1 MIDMKLIDLISRR
14 GRHLPRRG
22 GRWGLVAC
30 LASLVLFVAAASA
43 AAAPVWQVKSMHGPQ
58 NFVPGGTG
66 QYVITAE
73 NVGDAPTDGT
83 TPTTVTDTLPPGVT
97 ATGYSGPDWNCTGVG
112 TGTMSCQNLDVV
124 DYIDDP
130 NGPGNSQSNAA
141 PVLYID
147 VAIDPS
153 ASGTADNAVTIDG
166 GDPSDP
172 SASTTDPTPFS
183 TTPAGFGIVPGSL
196 VADVFDAAV
205 PGGNPVRQ
213 AGAHPS
219 EMRVRFDFNE
229 KLTTD
234 SLGTYSEP
242 DEHVRTIDLKLPPG
256 LIGNPQ
262 ATPQC
267 TPEQMITPV
276 TQRSGACPVSS
287 QVGVAT
293 VLIQN
298 ANQMVANDVPGL
310 EDFPVYNMTPQKGA
324 VAALA
329 FEIYGRPVWITASLD
344 PTDYSVV
351 TRVQYTSDVFYI
363 RSTDLTLWGVPAD
376 PSHDPLRFDPNAN
389 QYGASV
395 AGDVVHTPFLTLP
408 SLCGVPASP
417 QVSVDSWE
425 HPGAMKSYDGSAITM
440 TGCDAQ
446 QFSATLRAQPTNR
459 SASSPTGLSVDL
471 NIPQNEN
478 PVGLGT
484 PPLKDA
490 SVTLPEGMAIS
501 PSSADGLLGCSPAQI
516 GLGTND
522 DPTCPDASKIGTV
535 SIVTPL
541 LHDPLTGHVYLA
553 SQNDNPFGSTLALYL
568 VAQGPG
574 VTIKLAGR
582 VSPDP
587 VTGQLTTTFDNN
599 PMLPFSNLHLQFD
612 SGARAPL
619 VTPPTCGVKTTQ
631 ATLTPWNLQL
641 PAVQST
647 DSFTIDGN
655 CARGFDPGFAAGTT
669 NPVAGH
675 DSPLVTRFTRGDG
688 DQELS
693 KIDVTLPKGVLGRI
707 ASLVLCPDSAANAG
721 TCEDSSKI
729 GTATV
734 AAGAGSNPFYITDGR
749 VYMTGPYKGAP
760 FGLSI
765 VVHAKAGPLD
775 LGNVVVRSAVFV
787 DKRTAQLRVVSD
799 PLPAILQGI
808 PLDLRVVDIT
818 VDRSGFTFNPTNCSV
833 MSAAAT
839 LTSTSGAT
847 STKSSRFQVGE
858 CGALPFAPKLS
869 IAVGGRGHTGN
880 GASTPLTA
888 TVQMPRGDANLRDVK
903 VSLPTTINARLN
915 VINKA
920 CTLAEFQAGNC
931 AKAKA
936 GTAVA
941 VTPLLRDPLRGNVY
955 FVRNGHALPDMMV
968 ALRGQVAIDLDA
980 RITIRSSKYLTTD
993 FAVPDVPVTK
1003 FALRLVSGK
1012 QGPVGAAANLCTA
1025 RSRKAKMGVT
1035 MVAQSGKVVRR
1046 SQALSIHGCAKP
1058 KAKGGKA
1065 RGR

>member
-14 GRHLPRRG
+14 GRTPGRG

-30 LASLVLFVAAASA
+30 LASLVLFVATASA
-43 AAAPVWQVKSMHGPQ
+43 AAAPAWQVKSTHGPQ

-66 QYVITAE
+66 EYVITAT
-73 NVGDAPTDGT
+73 NVGDAPTDGST
-83 TPTTVTDTLPPGVT
+83 ATTVTDTLPAGVT
-97 ATGYSGPDWNCTGVG
+97 ATGWSGPDWNCTGVG
-112 TGTMSCQNLDVV
+112 TGTMSCDNLDVI
-124 DYIDDP
+124 DYNTDP
-130 NGPGNSQSNAA
+130 NGVPTGGAA
-141 PVLYID
+141 PALYID

-153 ASGTADNAVTIDG
+153 ASGIADNAVTIHG
-166 GDPSDP
+166 GDGSDP

-183 TTPAGFGIVPGSL
+183 ALPAGFGLVPGSL
-196 VADVFDAAV
+196 LADVFDAAV
-205 PGGNPVRQ
+205 PGGSLVRQ

-234 SLGTYSEP
+234 AFGTYTTP
-242 DEHVRTIDLKLPPG
+242 DEHVRTVEVKLPPG

-262 ATPQC
+262 ATPKC
-267 TPEQMITPV
+267 TSEQLSSNITSVSGSCPV
-276 TQRSGACPVSS
+276 TS
-287 QVGVAT
+287 QVGV
-293 VLIQN
+293 VSLLLQN
-298 ANQMVANDVPGL
+298 GNQIANNDIPAV
-310 EDFPVYNMTPQKGA
+310 ENYPVYNMMPPKGS
-324 VAALA
+324 VAAFA
-329 FEIYGRPVWITASLD
+329 FDLVGRPVWILASLD

-351 TRVQYTSDVFYI
+351 TRVEYASDAFYV

-376 PSHDPLRFDPNAN
+376 SSHDALRFDPNTA

-395 AGDVVHTPFLTLP
+395 ASSIAHTPFLTLP
-408 SLCGVPASP
+408 SLCGVPGAP
-417 QVSVDSWE
+417 RMTIDSWE
-425 HPGAMKSYDGSAITM
+425 HPGVMKSYDGAALTM
-440 TGCDAQ
+440 SGCDKQ
-446 QFSATLRAQPTNR
+446 QFSATLRAQPTNT
-459 SASSPTGLSVDL
+459 AANSPTGLSVDL
-471 NIPQNEN
+471 GIPQNQS
-478 PVGLGT
+478 PMGLGT

-490 SVTLPEGMAIS
+490 SVTLPEGMAVS

-535 SIVTPL
+535 SIDTPL
-541 LHDPLTGHVYLA
+541 LPDPLTGHVYLA
-553 SQNDNPFGSTLALYL
+553 SQNDNPFGSTLALYI

-574 VTIKLAGR
+574 VTIKLPGR

-599 PMLPFSNLHLQFD
+599 PMLPFSNLHLQFN

-619 VTPPTCGVKTTQ
+619 VTPPTCGVETTQ

-647 DSFTIDGN
+647 DTFTIDGN
-655 CARGFDPGFAAGTT
+655 CARGFDPGFTAGTS

-675 DSPLVTRFTRGDG
+675 DSPLVTRFTRTDG

-693 KIDVTLPKGVLGRI
+693 KIDVSLPKGVLGRI
-707 ASLVLCPDSAANAG
+707 ASLVLCPDSAADAG

-734 AAGAGSNPFYITDGR
+734 AAGPGSDPFYITDGR

-775 LGNVVVRSAVFV
+775 LGDVVVRSAVFV
-787 DKRTAQLRVVSD
+787 DKQTAQLRIVSD
-799 PLPAILQGI
+799 PLPTILQGI
-808 PLDLRVVDIT
+808 PLGLRLVDIT
-818 VDRSGFTFNPTNCSV
+818 VNRPGFTFNPTNCSV

-839 LTSTSGAT
+839 LTSTGGAT
-847 STKSSRFQVGE
+847 STKSSRFQVGD

-869 IAVGGRGHTGN
+869 IAVGSRGHTRN

-903 VSLPTTINARLN
+903 VSLPTTINARLD

-920 CTLAEFQAGNC
+920 CTLAEFRAGNC

-941 VTPLLRDPLRGNVY
+941 VTPLLRDPLRGGVY
-955 FVRNGHALPDMMV
+955 FVRNGRALPDMMV
-968 ALRGQVAIDLDA
+968 ALRGQVDIDLDA
-980 RITIRSSKYLTTD
+980 KISIRDSKYLTTD
-993 FAVPDVPVTK
+993 FATVPDVPVTK
-1003 FALRLVSGK
+1003 FVLRLVAGK
-1012 QGPVGAAANLCTA
+1012 QGPVGAAANLCA
-1025 RSRKAKMGVT
+1025 AKSRKAKMGVT
-1035 MVAQSGKVVRR
+1035 MAAQSGKVVRR
-1046 SQALSIHGCAKP
+1046 SQTLSVGGCAKP